1 MQNGR
6 QNSQA
11 PEPHPKDDEMT
22 MTKRLLLGAGVALAA
37 ALGSTMAGAQSYPA
51 RTITVIIPFAGGS
64 ASDVVSRI
72 MFDKMSKN
80 MGQPIIVENRPGAGG
95 NSGTGAAAKAT
106 PDGYTLV
113 GGGSGPVAANV
124 SLYKVLGYDPEK
136 DLEMIGPF
144 AGFTI
149 VVVASKNL
157 PVTSL
162 KELVENAKANP
173 GKLNYGSVGIGSS
186 QHLAGEFFSQINGVK
201 MTHVPYR
208 NIAQYGR
215 DLIAGQVP
223 LGFQWF
229 PNVAG
234 PIGSKEAIPLAVA
247 GDKRIAALPDT
258 PTTTEA
264 GMPQYKERGW
274 FALLAPAGTPK
285 PILDRLNKEMKAAVE
300 DPQVKKGFETA
311 GAETMSMPLD
321 QVKKWQHDE
330 IAKYRDIIAK
340 AGIAQI
346 E

>member
-1 MQNGR
+1 MN
-6 QNSQA
+6 
-11 PEPHPKDDEMT
+11 
-22 MTKRLLLGAGVALAA
+22 MTKRLLPVVVFGASVALAA
-37 ALGSTMAGAQSYPA
+37 TLGSTIVRAQSYPNKM
-51 RTITVIIPFAGGS
+51 ITVIIPFAGGS
-64 ASDVVSRI
+64 ASDVVARI
-72 MFDKMSKN
+72 MLDRMSKN
-80 MGQPIIVENRPGAGG
+80 MGQTIVIENRPGAGG
-95 NSGTGAAAKAT
+95 NSGTGAAAKST

-113 GGGSGPVAANV
+113 GGGSGPVAANAT
-124 SLYKVLGYDPEK
+124 LYKVLGYDPEK

-149 VVVASKNL
+149 VVVASAKV
-157 PVTSL
+157 PIHSL

-201 MTHVPYR
+201 LTHVPYR
-208 NIAQYGR
+208 NIAQYGP

-223 LGFQWF
+223 LGFQWY

-234 PIGSKEAIPLAVA
+234 PIGSKGAIPLAVA

-258 PTTTEA
+258 PTTTEL

-285 PILDRLNKEMKAAVE
+285 PILEKLNKEMKAAVE

-311 GAETMSMPLD
+311 GAETLWMPLD
-321 QVKKWQHDE
+321 QVKQWHHAE

-340 AGIAQI
+340 AGIPQI

>member
-1 MQNGR
+1 
-6 QNSQA
+6 
-11 PEPHPKDDEMT
+11 MT
-22 MTKRLLLGAGVALAA
+22 ISKRLLLGASVAIAA
-37 ALGSTMAGAQSYPA
+37 AFASTVADAQNYP
-51 RTITVIIPFAGGS
+51 TKNITVIIPFAGGS

-72 MFDKMSKN
+72 MFDRMSKN
-80 MGQPIIVENRPGAGG
+80 MKQPIIVENRPGAGG
-95 NSGTGAAAKAT
+95 NSGTGAAAKAA

-113 GGGSGPVAANV
+113 GGGSGPVAANLA
-124 SLYKVLGYDPEK
+124 LYKALGYDPEK
-136 DLEMIGPF
+136 DFEMISPF

-149 VVVASKNL
+149 VVVASKNI
-157 PVTSL
+157 PIHSL
-162 KELVENAKANP
+162 KELVDYAKANP

-208 NIAQYGR
+208 NIAQYGP

-223 LGFQWF
+223 IGFQWY

-234 PIGSKEAIPLAVA
+234 PLGAKGAIPLAVA

-258 PTTTEA
+258 PTTTEL

-285 PILDRLNKEMKAAVE
+285 AIVERLNKEVKAAVE
-300 DPQVKKGFETA
+300 DPQVKKGFETS
-311 GAETMSMPLD
+311 GAEPMWMPSD
-321 QVKKWQHDE
+321 QVKAWHHGE
-330 IAKYRDIIAK
+330 IAKYRNIITK

>member
-1 MQNGR
+1 MN
-6 QNSQA
+6 
-11 PEPHPKDDEMT
+11 

-37 ALGSTMAGAQSYPA
+37 SLCGTMAGAQSYPSKN
-51 RTITVIIPFAGGS
+51 ITVIIPFAGGS

-72 MFDKMSKN
+72 LFDKMSKN

-95 NSGTGAAAKAT
+95 NSGTGAAAKAA

-113 GGGSGPVAANV
+113 GGGSGPVAANLA
-124 SLYKVLGYDPEK
+124 LYKVLGYDPEK
-136 DLEMIGPF
+136 DFEMISPF

-149 VVVASKNL
+149 VVVASKNV
-157 PVTSL
+157 PIKSL
-162 KELVENAKANP
+162 EELVEYAKANP

-201 MTHVPYR
+201 LTHVPYR
-208 NIAQYGR
+208 NIAQYGP

-234 PIGSKEAIPLAVA
+234 PLGSGGAIPLAVA
-247 GDKRIAALPDT
+247 GDKRVATLPDT
-258 PTTTEA
+258 PTTTEL

-285 PILDRLNKEMKAAVE
+285 PILERINKEVKAAVE

-311 GAETMSMPLD
+311 GAETMWMSLD
-321 QVKKWQHDE
+321 QIKKWHHDE
-330 IAKYRDIIAK
+330 IDKYRTIIAK
-340 AGIAQI
+340 AGIPQI

>member
-1 MQNGR
+1 M
-6 QNSQA
+6 
-11 PEPHPKDDEMT
+11 H
-22 MTKRLLLGAGVALAA
+22 MTKRLLPIVVLGASVALAA
-37 ALGSTMAGAQSYPA
+37 TLGSTMVRAQSYP
-51 RTITVIIPFAGGS
+51 TKNITVIIPFAGGS
-64 ASDVVSRI
+64 ASDVVARI
-72 MFDKMSKN
+72 LFDRMSKN
-80 MGQPIIVENRPGAGG
+80 MGQTIIVENRPGAGG

-113 GGGSGPVAANV
+113 GGGSGPVAANA

-149 VVVASKNL
+149 VVVASAKV
-157 PVTSL
+157 PIHSL

-186 QHLAGEFFSQINGVK
+186 QHLAGEFFSQINDVK
-201 MTHVPYR
+201 LTHVPYR
-208 NIAQYGR
+208 NIAQYGP

-234 PIGSKEAIPLAVA
+234 PIGSKGANPLAVA

-258 PTTTEA
+258 PTTAEL

-285 PILDRLNKEMKAAVE
+285 PILEKLNKEMKAAVE

-311 GAETMSMPLD
+311 GAETMWMPID
-321 QVKKWQHDE
+321 QVKQWHHAE
-330 IAKYRDIIAK
+330 IAKYRDIITK
-340 AGIAQI
+340 AGIAKI

>member
-1 MQNGR
+1 M
-6 QNSQA
+6 
-11 PEPHPKDDEMT
+11 H
-22 MTKRLLLGAGVALAA
+22 MTKRLLPIVVLGASVALAA
-37 ALGSTMAGAQSYPA
+37 TLGSTMVRAQSYP
-51 RTITVIIPFAGGS
+51 TKNITVIIPFAGGS
-64 ASDVVSRI
+64 ASDVVARI
-72 MFDKMSKN
+72 LFDRMSKN
-80 MGQPIIVENRPGAGG
+80 MGQTIIVENRPGAGG

-113 GGGSGPVAANV
+113 GGGSGPVAANA

-149 VVVASKNL
+149 VVVASAKV
-157 PVTSL
+157 PIHSL

-186 QHLAGEFFSQINGVK
+186 QHLAGEFFSQINDVK
-201 MTHVPYR
+201 LTHVPYR
-208 NIAQYGR
+208 NIAQYGP

-223 LGFQWF
+223 LGFQCF
-229 PNVAG
+229 PNVDG
-234 PIGSKEAIPLAVA
+234 PIGSKGTNPLAVA

-258 PTTTEA
+258 PTTTEL

-285 PILDRLNKEMKAAVE
+285 PILEKLNKEMKAAVE

-311 GAETMSMPLD
+311 GAETMWMPID
-321 QVKKWQHDE
+321 QVKQWHHAE
-330 IAKYRDIIAK
+330 IAKYRDIITK
-340 AGIAQI
+340 AGIEKI

>member
-1 MQNGR
+1 MN
-6 QNSQA
+6 
-11 PEPHPKDDEMT
+11 
-22 MTKRLLLGAGVALAA
+22 MTKRLLLGAGVAFAA
-37 ALGSTMAGAQSYPA
+37 TLGSTMAGAQSYP
-51 RTITVIIPFAGGS
+51 TNITVIIPFAGGS
-64 ASDVVSRI
+64 ASDVVARI
-72 MFDKMSKN
+72 MLDKMSKN
-80 MGQPIIVENRPGAGG
+80 MGQPIVIENRPGAGG

-113 GGGSGPVAANV
+113 GGGSGPVAANAA
-124 SLYKVLGYDPEK
+124 LYKVLGYDPEK

-149 VVVASKNL
+149 VVVASKNV
-157 PVTSL
+157 PVHSL
-162 KELVENAKANP
+162 KELVEYAKANP

-201 MTHVPYR
+201 LTHVPYR
-208 NIAQYGR
+208 NIAQYGP

-234 PIGSKEAIPLAVA
+234 PIGSKGAIPLAVA

-258 PTTTEA
+258 PTTTEL

-285 PILDRLNKEMKAAVE
+285 PILEKLNKEMKAAVK

-311 GAETMSMPLD
+311 GADTMWMPLD
-321 QVKKWQHDE
+321 QVKKWHHDE
-330 IAKYRDIIAK
+330 IAKYRDIITK

>member
-1 MQNGR
+1 
-6 QNSQA
+6 
-11 PEPHPKDDEMT
+11 MT
-22 MTKRLLLGAGVALAA
+22 MTKVKTLVLGAGVALAA
-37 ALGSTMAGAQSYPA
+37 TLGSTMVRAQSYP
-51 RTITVIIPFAGGS
+51 TKNITVIIPFAGGS
-64 ASDVVSRI
+64 ASDVVARI
-72 MFDKMSKN
+72 LFDKMSKN
-80 MGQPIIVENRPGAGG
+80 MGQPIVVENRPGAGG
-95 NSGTGAAAKAT
+95 NSGTGAAAKAA

-124 SLYKVLGYDPEK
+124 ALYKVLGYDPEK

-149 VVVASKNL
+149 VVVASAKV
-157 PVTSL
+157 PIHSL

-186 QHLAGEFFSQINGVK
+186 QHLAGEFFSQINDVK
-201 MTHVPYR
+201 LTHVPYR
-208 NIAQYGR
+208 NIAQYGP

-234 PIGSKEAIPLAVA
+234 PIGSKGANPLAVA

-258 PTTTEA
+258 PTTTEL

-285 PILDRLNKEMKAAVE
+285 PILEKLNKEMKAAVE

-311 GAETMSMPLD
+311 GAETMWMPID
-321 QVKKWQHDE
+321 QVKQWHHAE
-330 IAKYRDIIAK
+330 IAKYRDIITK
-340 AGIAQI
+340 AGIEKI

>member
-1 MQNGR
+1 M
-6 QNSQA
+6 
-11 PEPHPKDDEMT
+11 H
-22 MTKRLLLGAGVALAA
+22 MTKRLLPVVVLSAGVALAA
-37 ALGSTMAGAQSYPA
+37 TLGSTMVRAQSYPNKL
-51 RTITVIIPFAGGS
+51 ITVIIPFAGGS
-64 ASDVVSRI
+64 ASDVVARI
-72 MFDKMSKN
+72 MLDKMSKN
-80 MGQPIIVENRPGAGG
+80 MGQTIVIENRPGAGG
-95 NSGTGAAAKAT
+95 NSGTGAAAKSA

-113 GGGSGPVAANV
+113 GGGSGPVAANAT
-124 SLYKVLGYDPEK
+124 LYKVLGYDPEK

-149 VVVASKNL
+149 VVVASAKV
-157 PVTSL
+157 PIHSL

-201 MTHVPYR
+201 LTHVPYR
-208 NIAQYGR
+208 NIAQYGP

-223 LGFQWF
+223 LGFQWY

-234 PIGSKEAIPLAVA
+234 PLGSKGANPLAVA

-258 PTTTEA
+258 PTTTEL

-274 FALLAPAGTPK
+274 FALLAPAGTQK
-285 PILDRLNKEMKAAVE
+285 PILEKLNKEMKAAVE

-311 GAETMSMPLD
+311 GAETMWMPLD
-321 QVKKWQHDE
+321 QVKQWHHAE
-330 IAKYRDIIAK
+330 IVKYRDIITK
-340 AGIAQI
+340 AGIEKI

>member
-1 MQNGR
+1 M
-6 QNSQA
+6 
-11 PEPHPKDDEMT
+11 K
-22 MTKRLLLGAGVALAA
+22 MTKRLLIGASVALAA
-37 ALGSTMAGAQSYPA
+37 TLGSTIVRAQNYPTK
-51 RTITVIIPFAGGS
+51 TITVIIPFAGGS

-72 MFDKMSKN
+72 MFNTMSKS

-95 NSGTGAAAKAT
+95 NSGTAAAAKAA

-113 GGGSGPVAANV
+113 GGGSGPVAANMT
-124 SLYKVLGYDPEK
+124 LYKNLGYDPEH
-136 DLEMIGPF
+136 DLEMISPF

-149 VVVASKNL
+149 IVVASAKL
-157 PVTSL
+157 PVKSL
-162 KELVENAKANP
+162 KEMIDYAKAHP
-173 GKLNYGSVGIGSS
+173 GQLNYGSVGIGSS
-186 QHLAGEFFSQINGVK
+186 QHLAGEFFSQINDVK
-201 MTHVPYR
+201 LTHVPYR
-208 NIAQYGR
+208 NIAQYGP

-234 PIGSKEAIPLAVA
+234 PIGSKGANPLAVA

-258 PTTTEA
+258 PTTTEL

-285 PILDRLNKEMKAAVE
+285 PILEKLNKEMKAAVE

-311 GAETMSMPLD
+311 GAETMWMPLD
-321 QVKKWQHDE
+321 QVKQWHHAE
-330 IAKYRDIIAK
+330 IVKYRDIITK
-340 AGIAQI
+340 AGIEKI

>member
-1 MQNGR
+1 M
-6 QNSQA
+6 
-11 PEPHPKDDEMT
+11 H
-22 MTKRLLLGAGVALAA
+22 MTKRLLPVVVLGASVALAA
-37 ALGSTMAGAQSYPA
+37 TLGSTVVRAQSYPNKL
-51 RTITVIIPFAGGS
+51 ITVIIPFAGGS
-64 ASDVVSRI
+64 ASDVVARI
-72 MFDKMSKN
+72 MLDRMSKN
-80 MGQPIIVENRPGAGG
+80 MGQTIVIENRPGAGG

-113 GGGSGPVAANV
+113 GGGSGPVAANAT
-124 SLYKVLGYDPEK
+124 LYKVLGYDPEK

-149 VVVASKNL
+149 VVVASAKV
-157 PVTSL
+157 PIHSL

-186 QHLAGEFFSQINGVK
+186 QHLAGEFFSQINDVK
-201 MTHVPYR
+201 LTHVPYR
-208 NIAQYGR
+208 NIAQYGP

-223 LGFQWF
+223 LGFQWY

-234 PIGSKEAIPLAVA
+234 PIGSKGANPLAVA

-258 PTTTEA
+258 PTTIEL

-285 PILDRLNKEMKAAVE
+285 PILEKLNKEMKAAVE

-311 GAETMSMPLD
+311 GADPMWMPLD
-321 QVKKWQHDE
+321 QVKKWHHDE
-330 IAKYRDIIAK
+330 IAKYRDIITK
-340 AGIAQI
+340 AGIEKI

>member
-1 MQNGR
+1 
-6 QNSQA
+6 
-11 PEPHPKDDEMT
+11 
-22 MTKRLLLGAGVALAA
+22 LGASVALAA
-37 ALGSTMAGAQSYPA
+37 TLGSTMVRAQSYP
-51 RTITVIIPFAGGS
+51 TKNITVIIPFAGGS
-64 ASDVVSRI
+64 ASDVVARI
-72 MFDKMSKN
+72 LFDRMSKN
-80 MGQPIIVENRPGAGG
+80 MGQTIIVENRPGAGG

-113 GGGSGPVAANV
+113 GGGSGPVAANA

-149 VVVASKNL
+149 VVVASAKV
-157 PVTSL
+157 PIHSL

-186 QHLAGEFFSQINGVK
+186 QHLAGEFFSQINDVK
-201 MTHVPYR
+201 LTHVPYR
-208 NIAQYGR
+208 NIAQYGP

-234 PIGSKEAIPLAVA
+234 PIGSKGANPLAVA

-258 PTTTEA
+258 PTTTEL

-285 PILDRLNKEMKAAVE
+285 PILEKLNKEMKAAVE

-311 GAETMSMPLD
+311 GAETMWMPLD
-321 QVKKWQHDE
+321 QVKQWHHAE
-330 IAKYRDIIAK
+330 IVKYRDIITK
-340 AGIAQI
+340 AGIEKI

>member
-1 MQNGR
+1 M
-6 QNSQA
+6 
-11 PEPHPKDDEMT
+11 H
-22 MTKRLLLGAGVALAA
+22 MTKRLLPVVVLSAGVALAA
-37 ALGSTMAGAQSYPA
+37 TLGSTMVRAQSYPNKL
-51 RTITVIIPFAGGS
+51 ITVIIPFAGGS
-64 ASDVVSRI
+64 ASDVVARI
-72 MFDKMSKN
+72 MLDKMSKN
-80 MGQPIIVENRPGAGG
+80 MGQTIVIENRPGAGG
-95 NSGTGAAAKAT
+95 NSGTGAAAKSA

-113 GGGSGPVAANV
+113 GGGSGPVAANATFF
-124 SLYKVLGYDPEK
+124 LDDADAPEK

-149 VVVASKNL
+149 VVVASAKV
-157 PVTSL
+157 PIHSL

-201 MTHVPYR
+201 LTHVPYR
-208 NIAQYGR
+208 NIAQYGP

-223 LGFQWF
+223 LGFQWY

-234 PIGSKEAIPLAVA
+234 PLGSKGANPLAVA

-258 PTTTEA
+258 PTTTEL

-285 PILDRLNKEMKAAVE
+285 PILEKLNKEMKAAVE

-311 GAETMSMPLD
+311 GAETMWMPLD
-321 QVKKWQHDE
+321 QVKQWHHAE
-330 IAKYRDIIAK
+330 IVKYRDIITK
-340 AGIAQI
+340 AGIEKI

>member
-1 MQNGR
+1 M
-6 QNSQA
+6 
-11 PEPHPKDDEMT
+11 H
-22 MTKRLLLGAGVALAA
+22 MTKRLLPVVVLSAGVALAA
-37 ALGSTMAGAQSYPA
+37 TLGSTMVRAQSYPNKL
-51 RTITVIIPFAGGS
+51 ITVIIPFAGGS
-64 ASDVVSRI
+64 ASDVVARI
-72 MFDKMSKN
+72 MLDKMSKN
-80 MGQPIIVENRPGAGG
+80 MGQTIVIENRPGAGG
-95 NSGTGAAAKAT
+95 NSGTGAAAKSA

-113 GGGSGPVAANV
+113 GGGSGPVAANAT
-124 SLYKVLGYDPEK
+124 LYKVLGYDPEK

-149 VVVASKNL
+149 VVVASAKV
-157 PVTSL
+157 PIHSL

-201 MTHVPYR
+201 LTHVPYR
-208 NIAQYGR
+208 NIAQYGP

-223 LGFQWF
+223 LGFQWY

-234 PIGSKEAIPLAVA
+234 PLGSKGANPLAVA

-258 PTTTEA
+258 PTTTEL

-285 PILDRLNKEMKAAVE
+285 PILEKLNKEMKAAVE

-311 GAETMSMPLD
+311 GAETMWMPLD
-321 QVKKWQHDE
+321 QVKQWHHAE
-330 IAKYRDIIAK
+330 IVKYRDIITK
-340 AGIAQI
+340 AGIEKI

>member
-1 MQNGR
+1 MN
-6 QNSQA
+6 
-11 PEPHPKDDEMT
+11 
-22 MTKRLLLGAGVALAA
+22 MTKRLLIGASVALAA
-37 ALGSTMAGAQSYPA
+37 TLGSTIVRAQTNIYPN
-51 RTITVIIPFAGGS
+51 RLITVIIPFAGGS
-64 ASDVVSRI
+64 ASDVVARI
-72 MFDKMSKN
+72 MLDRMSKN
-80 MGQPIIVENRPGAGG
+80 MGQTIVIENRPGAGG
-95 NSGTGAAAKAT
+95 NSGTGAAAKAA

-113 GGGSGPVAANV
+113 GGGSGPVAANL

-136 DLEMIGPF
+136 DLEMISPF

-149 VVVASKNL
+149 IVVASNKV
-157 PVTSL
+157 PIHSL
-162 KELVENAKANP
+162 KELIENAKANP

-201 MTHVPYR
+201 LTHVPYR
-208 NIAQYGR
+208 NIAQYGP

-234 PIGSKEAIPLAVA
+234 PLGSKGAIPLAVA

-258 PTTTEA
+258 PTTTEL
-264 GMPQYKERGW
+264 GMPQYKEKGW

-285 PILDRLNKEMKAAVE
+285 AILEKLNKEMKAAVE

-311 GAETMSMPLD
+311 GADPMWMPLD
-321 QVKKWQHDE
+321 QVKKWHHEE
-330 IAKYRDIIAK
+330 IAKYRDIITK
-340 AGIAQI
+340 AAIPQI

>member
-1 MQNGR
+1 
-6 QNSQA
+6 
-11 PEPHPKDDEMT
+11 
-22 MTKRLLLGAGVALAA
+22 MTKRLLPIVVLGASVALAA
-37 ALGSTMAGAQSYPA
+37 TLGSTMVRAQSYP
-51 RTITVIIPFAGGS
+51 TKNITVIIPFAGGS
-64 ASDVVSRI
+64 ASDVVARI
-72 MFDKMSKN
+72 LFDRMSKN
-80 MGQPIIVENRPGAGG
+80 MGQTIIVENRPGAGG

-113 GGGSGPVAANV
+113 GGGSGPVAANA

-149 VVVASKNL
+149 VVVASAKV
-157 PVTSL
+157 PIHSL

-186 QHLAGEFFSQINGVK
+186 QHLAGEFFSQINDVK
-201 MTHVPYR
+201 LTHVPYR
-208 NIAQYGR
+208 NIAQYGP

-234 PIGSKEAIPLAVA
+234 PIGSKGANPLAVA

-258 PTTTEA
+258 PTTTEL

-285 PILDRLNKEMKAAVE
+285 PILEKLNKEMKAAVE

-311 GAETMSMPLD
+311 GAETMWMPLD
-321 QVKKWQHDE
+321 QVKQWHHAE
-330 IAKYRDIIAK
+330 IVKYRDIFTK
-340 AGIAQI
+340 AGIEKI

>member
-1 MQNGR
+1 MNITT
-6 QNSQA
+6 A
-11 PEPHPKDDEMT
+11 
-22 MTKRLLLGAGVALAA
+22 KRLLLAAGIGFATT
-37 ALGSTMAGAQSYPA
+37 LGSTIASTQSYP
-51 RTITVIIPFAGGS
+51 TKLITVSIPFAGGS
-64 ASDVVSRI
+64 ASDVVARI
-72 MFDKMSKN
+72 MLDKMSKN
-80 MGQPIIVENRPGAGG
+80 MGQTIVIENRPGAGG

-124 SLYKVLGYDPEK
+124 ALYKALGYDPEK

-149 VVVASKNL
+149 VVVTSKNL
-157 PVTSL
+157 PVHSL
-162 KELVENAKANP
+162 KELVEYAKANP

-201 MTHVPYR
+201 LTHVPYR
-208 NIAQYGR
+208 NIAQYGP

-223 LGFQWF
+223 VGFQWF

-234 PIGSKEAIPLAVA
+234 PIGSKGAVPLAVA

-258 PTTTEA
+258 PTTTEL
-264 GMPQYKERGW
+264 GMPEYKERGW

-285 PILDRLNKEMKAAVE
+285 PVLETLNKAMKAAVE
-300 DPQVKKGFETA
+300 DPQVKQGFETA
-311 GAETMSMPLD
+311 GAETMWMPLD
-321 QVKKWQHDE
+321 QVKKWHHDE
-330 IAKYRDIIAK
+330 IAKYRNIIGK

>member
-1 MQNGR
+1 M
-6 QNSQA
+6 
-11 PEPHPKDDEMT
+11 H
-22 MTKRLLLGAGVALAA
+22 MTKRLLPVVVLGAGVALAA
-37 ALGSTMAGAQSYPA
+37 TLGSTMVRAQSYPNKL
-51 RTITVIIPFAGGS
+51 ITVIIPFAGGS
-64 ASDVVSRI
+64 ASDVVARI
-72 MFDKMSKN
+72 MLDRMSKN
-80 MGQPIIVENRPGAGG
+80 MGQTIVIENRPGAGG
-95 NSGTGAAAKAT
+95 NSGTGAAAKSA
-106 PDGYTLV
+106 PGGYTLV
-113 GGGSGPVAANV
+113 GGGSGPVAANAT
-124 SLYKVLGYDPEK
+124 LYKVLGYDPEK

-149 VVVASKNL
+149 VVVASAKV
-157 PVTSL
+157 PIHSL

-201 MTHVPYR
+201 LTHVPYR
-208 NIAQYGR
+208 NIAQYGP

-223 LGFQWF
+223 LGFQWY

-234 PIGSKEAIPLAVA
+234 PLGSRGANPLAVA

-258 PTTTEA
+258 PTTTEL

-285 PILDRLNKEMKAAVE
+285 PILEKLNKEMKAAVE

-311 GAETMSMPLD
+311 GAETMWMPLD
-321 QVKKWQHDE
+321 QVKQWHHAE
-330 IAKYRDIIAK
+330 IAKYRDIITK
-340 AGIAQI
+340 AGIEKI